1 MMSEKS
7 SYVLGRP
14 MPPSESTNIL
24 ALDTSSVYTV
34 LGFVQGDSLLAE
46 ERFQAPLEMRDQL
59 PLLLERFLREN
70 ESNHGPIG
78 AIAISIGPGSFTG
91 LRVSLALAKGI
102 AFAWA
107 IPIWPV
113 SSLRVLAAN
122 ARDFARII
130 VSVIPARKGECY
142 LGLFESAEL
151 RPLQDPIC
159 LAHSELE
166 SHVPPEAVLLGPA
179 VDELG
184 PEIRE
189 RLSNQLLNSQP
200 HFHSPSAL
208 CLARLAREQWHGKI
222 SPEIDS
228 LTPFYLKQFPA

>member
-1 MMSEKS
+1 MQ
-7 SYVLGRP
+7 
-14 MPPSESTNIL
+14 PSESTNIL

-34 LGFVQGDSLLAE
+34 LGFAQDDSLLAE
-46 ERFQAPLEMRDQL
+46 KSFRAPLEMRDRL

-70 ESNHGPIG
+70 EDLHGPIG

-102 AFAWA
+102 AFARA

-122 ARDFARII
+122 ARDSARII
-130 VSVIPARKGECY
+130 ASVIPARKGECY
-142 LGLFESAEL
+142 LGLFDGPEL
-151 RPLQDPIC
+151 LPLQDPIC
-159 LAHSELE
+159 VAHSELE
-166 SHVPPEAVLLGPA
+166 TYVPAEAILLGPA
-179 VDELG
+179 VDGLQ

-189 RLSNQLLNSQP
+189 RLSNQLLSSQP
-200 HFHSPSAL
+200 HFHLPSAF
-208 CLARLAREQWHGKI
+208 CLARLAREQWHGKT

>member
-7 SYVLGRP
+7 SSALGRP
-14 MPPSESTNIL
+14 MPSSEPANIL

-34 LGFVQGDSLLAE
+34 LGFAQGDLLLAE
-46 ERFQAPLEMRDQL
+46 ECFRAPLEMRDRL

-70 ESNHGPIG
+70 EGKHGPIG
-78 AIAISIGPGSFTG
+78 AIATSIGPGSFTG

-102 AFAWA
+102 AFARA
-107 IPIWPV
+107 ISIWPV

-122 ARDFARII
+122 ARDFAQTIA
-130 VSVIPARKGECY
+130 SVIPARKGECY
-142 LGLFESAEL
+142 LGLFGGTEL
-151 RPLQDPIC
+151 LPLQDPIC
-159 LAHSELE
+159 IAHSELE
-166 SHVPPEAVLLGPA
+166 THVPSEAILLGPA
-179 VDELG
+179 VDELT

-208 CLARLAREQWHGKI
+208 CLARLARELWHKKM